1 LVLYISM
8 TFFSRKNIKFLL
20 IVFVLLFLVF
30 VSFRGADN
38 PLKGFFL
45 SASSPFLKTF
55 RIFSG
60 GISDIFGFLRSIGEL
75 KNENESLIRENQ
87 GLLAENARLKDIE
100 KENGVLREEF
110 KLAPKNKFDLEAS
123 FVIAQDPQGLGNY
136 IIIDKGSNKGIREG
150 IPAVVSNGILIGK
163 VTDVYSSTAK
173 ITLITDPASAINAEV
188 QDSGSK
194 GIVNGEYGL
203 GVKMNM
209 ISQAQEIKEGDRVV
223 TSGLGGEMP
232 RGLVIG
238 KISRINQSK
247 DKLFQEAS
255 VLPEADFSDLR
266 IVFLVKKF

>member
-1 LVLYISM
+1 M
-8 TFFSRKNIKFLL
+8 HFFSRKNIKFLS
-20 IVFVLLFLVF
+20 IVFVLLILIF

-38 PLKGFFL
+38 PLKGFVL
-45 SASSPFLKTF
+45 RVSSPFLKTF

-60 GISDIFGFLRSIGEL
+60 GISDIFGFLGSIGEL

-87 GLLAENARLKDIE
+87 GLLAENARFKDIE

-123 FVIAQDPQGLGNY
+123 FVIAQDPQGLGKY
-136 IIIDKGSNKGIREG
+136 IIVDKGSNKGIRAG
-150 IPAVVSNGILIGK
+150 MSAIVSSGILIGR

-203 GVKMNM
+203 GIRMNM

-238 KISRINQSK
+238 NISRIDQSR
-247 DKLFQEAS
+247 DRLFQEAS
-255 VLPEADFSDLR
+255 ILPEANLSDLR
-266 IVFLVKKF
+266 IVFLVTKF